1 MQIFETRVGSFSS
14 FCSDNQ
20 KFDTQTCWWY
30 TWQLIRFLGSSS
42 QMVRTWLDAV
52 VVPLTMVGR
61 FHVGGGCINFR
72 ITQATCLANN
82 FKVVIGMARCRFSA
96 PRFGSR
102 VPNTL
107 ITLFTL
113 VCIKVELKEN
123 AIILQNSRCY
133 ENEEEVDEG
142 TTFFFLSLWTII

>member
-1 MQIFETRVGSFSS
+1 MTATYTTVMPRR
-14 FCSDNQ
+14 
-20 KFDTQTCWWY
+20 CW
-30 TWQLIRFLGSSS
+30 RAG
-42 QMVRTWLDAV
+42 MAAAV
-52 VVPLTMVGR
+52 VAGEALRAVGI
-61 FHVGGGCINFR
+61 C
-72 ITQATCLANN
+72 
-82 FKVVIGMARCRFSA
+82 IGMARCRFSA

-133 ENEEEVDEG
+133 ENEEEVGEEQL
-142 TTFFFLSLWTII
+142 FFFLYGQLSKNAVF